1 MVNVTIYSIH
11 GSYGIH
17 CHTASHLLGDFRP
30 PLLGAFQVA
39 NDSGGA
45 PPEPFDS
52 TVPEAIHYLLTR
64 ATWQKTVI
72 M

>member
-1 MVNVTIYSIH
+1 MDPMGYIVILHPICWATF
-11 GSYGIH
+11 
-17 CHTASHLLGDFRP
+17 AP